1 MAAVGP
7 TDRHGRAAP
16 RPGGGEGGAVAVGVR
31 GACSQGA
38 GDDKLLV
45 SELDIFQNLCRRGS
59 VSSFSPCHSL
69 TSSPKFKL
77 PHWLLHACYIPIFDM
92 MMQSNQT

>member
-1 MAAVGP
+1 MGLQYHVMAAVGP
-7 TDRHGRAAP
+7 TDCHGRAPP

-69 TSSPKFKL
+69 TSSLTKIQAPSL
-77 PHWLLHACYIPIFDM
+77 VVACMLHSCI
-92 MMQSNQT
+92 